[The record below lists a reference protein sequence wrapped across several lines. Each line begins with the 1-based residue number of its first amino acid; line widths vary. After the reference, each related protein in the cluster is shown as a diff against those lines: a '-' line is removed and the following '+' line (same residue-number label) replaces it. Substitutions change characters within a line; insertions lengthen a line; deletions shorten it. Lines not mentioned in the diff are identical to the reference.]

1 MFFGS
6 YQHTLDAKGR
16 MIIPSKLREQV
27 GKKVFIM
34 RGYDRCISIYK
45 EEDFIKR
52 MEEATKLAFNKSDP
66 RKVVRVESQSVVE
79 LEIDEAGRIL
89 LPKRTLDQYKIGRK
103 VMIVGVIDHFEVWDL
118 DSWEQYLKEADDSYE
133 DMSDNLEEGNDK

>member
-1 MFFGS
+1 
-6 YQHTLDAKGR
+6 
-16 MIIPSKLREQV
+16 
-27 GKKVFIM
+27 M

-133 DMSDNLEEGNDK
+133 DMSDNLEEGNDR

>member
-16 MIIPSKLREQV
+16 MMIPSKLREQV

-34 RGYDRCISIYK
+34 RGYDRFISIYK

-89 LPKRTLDQYKIGRK
+89 LPKKTLDQYKIGRK

>member
-6 YQHTLDAKGR
+6 YQHTLDVKGR
-16 MIIPSKLREQV
+16 MMIPSKLREQV

-118 DSWEQYLKEADDSYE
+118 D
-133 DMSDNLEEGNDK
+133 